1 MDIEEI
7 PIADAPESAPMA
19 DETELP
25 RAPVAPAPK
34 KRGRPKGSLNKPK
47 AAASAAPSA
56 SAVVSAP
63 PKAKRAPKLARTPEE
78 SSEEDLPP
86 PRKRRARVEDQ
97 SPDSVSPERDTR
109 AIAAEVLQLL
119 SNRHVERNV
128 AMRNKY
134 RSGFQ

>member
-34 KRGRPKGSLNKPK
+34 KRGRPKGSLNQPK

-63 PKAKRAPKLARTPEE
+63 PKAKRAPKRAVTPEE

-86 PRKRRARVEDQ
+86 PRKRRARVEER

-109 AIAAEVLQLL
+109 AIAAEVLHLL
-119 SNRHVERNV
+119 SNRHVERN
-128 AMRNKY
+128 AAKREKY
-134 RSGFQ
+134 RSWFQ